1 MEVEEMRSL
10 EGRVALVTGASRG
23 IGRTIALELARAG
36 ARVALNYRS
45 GEAEATAAANEI
57 LSMRTGA
64 PASRQTGDSSARA
77 LADEV
82 ASRIGVAVASSGQ
95 SGVGIMATESVMLA
109 QGDVSVSEE
118 ARSVVQRVVDRW
130 GRLDILVNNAGI
142 TRDKTL
148 RKLDDQDWQEVL
160 DTNLNSVYF
169 CTSAAVPVMID
180 QKFGRIVN
188 ISSIIG
194 QTGNFGQSNYSAAKG
209 GMIAFA
215 KSAALELA
223 RHNITVN
230 CVCPGFIATEMLGK
244 VPENVQETVKAKI
257 PLSRFGTPEDVAKAT
272 LFLVSD
278 ADYITGQQ
286 INVNGG
292 LYM

>member
-1 MEVEEMRSL
+1 MGSL
-10 EGRVALVTGASRG
+10 DGRTALVTGASRG
-23 IGRTIALELARAG
+23 IGRAIALELARAG

-45 GEAEATAAANEI
+45 GEAEATAVATEI
-57 LSMRTGA
+57 LAMRTAA
-64 PASRQTGDSSARA
+64 PAMREAGASSARA

-82 ASRIGVAVASSGQ
+82 EARLGAIVSGSGQ
-95 SGVGIMATESVMLA
+95 AGVGIMATDSVMLV

-118 ARSVVQRVVDRW
+118 ARSIVQRVIDRW
-130 GRLDILVNNAGI
+130 GRVDILVNNAGI

-148 RKLDDQDWQEVL
+148 RKLGDQDWQQVL
-160 DTNLNSVYF
+160 DTNLNSAYY
-169 CTSAAVPVMID
+169 CTSATVPMMIEHR
-180 QKFGRIVN
+180 FGRIVN
-188 ISSIIG
+188 ISSVIG
-194 QTGNFGQSNYSAAKG
+194 QTGNFGQSNYSAAKA

-223 RHNITVN
+223 KYNITVN
-230 CVCPGFIATEMLGK
+230 SVCPGFIATEMLGK

-257 PLSRFGTPEDVAKAT
+257 PLGRFGTPEDVARAT

-278 ADYITGQQ
+278 GDYITGQQ

>member
-1 MEVEEMRSL
+1 MGSL
-10 EGRVALVTGASRG
+10 DGRVALVTGASRG
-23 IGRTIALELARAG
+23 IGRAIALELARAG

-45 GEAEATAAANEI
+45 GEAEATAVANEI
-57 LSMRTGA
+57 LSMRMGA
-64 PASRQTGDSSARA
+64 GAGLQMGESSARA
-77 LADEV
+77 LADEL
-82 ASRIGVAVASSGQ
+82 ASRIGVTMASSGQ
-95 SGVGIMATESVMLA
+95 AGVGIMAAESVMLV

-130 GRLDILVNNAGI
+130 GRLDVLVNNAGI

-148 RKLDDQDWQEVL
+148 RKLGDQDWQQVI

-169 CTSAAVPVMID
+169 CTSAAVPVMIE

-188 ISSIIG
+188 ISSVIG
-194 QTGNFGQSNYSAAKG
+194 QTGNFGQSNYAAAKG

-223 RHNITVN
+223 KYNVTVN
-230 CVCPGFIATEMLGK
+230 SVCPGFIATEMVGK
-244 VPENVQETVKAKI
+244 VPENVQEAVKAKI
-257 PLSRFGTPEDVAKAT
+257 PMGRFGLPEEVAKVT
-272 LFLVSD
+272 LFLASD

-286 INVNGG
+286 ININGG

>member
-1 MEVEEMRSL
+1 MGSL
-10 EGRVALVTGASRG
+10 DGRVALVTGASRG
-23 IGRTIALELARAG
+23 IGRAIALELARAG

-45 GEAEATAAANEI
+45 GEAEATAVANEI
-57 LSMRTGA
+57 LSTRVGVGTG
-64 PASRQTGDSSARA
+64 RQQLAESSARA

-82 ASRIGVAVASSGQ
+82 ESRIGVAVSTSGAN
-95 SGVGIMATESVMLA
+95 GVGLMAGESVMLV

-118 ARSVVQRVVDRW
+118 ARSVVQQVVGRW

-148 RKLDDQDWQEVL
+148 RKLGDQDWQAVL

-188 ISSIIG
+188 ISSVIG

-244 VPENVQETVKAKI
+244 VPDNVQEAVKSKI
-257 PLSRFGTPEDVAKAT
+257 PMGRFGSPEEVARAT
-272 LFLVSD
+272 LFLASD

>member
-1 MEVEEMRSL
+1 MGSL
-10 EGRVALVTGASRG
+10 DGRVALVTGASRG
-23 IGRTIALELARAG
+23 IGRGIALELARAG
-36 ARVALNYRS
+36 ARVALSYRS
-45 GEAEATAAANEI
+45 GEAEATAVANEI
-57 LSMRTGA
+57 LSIRTSA
-64 PASRQTGDSSARA
+64 PAARQMVDSSGRV

-82 ASRIGVAVASSGQ
+82 ASRMGVTVASSDHA
-95 SGVGIMATESVMLA
+95 GVGLMAAESVMLVR
-109 QGDVSVSEE
+109 GDVSVSEE
-118 ARSVVQRVVDRW
+118 ARSVVQRVVERW

-148 RKLDDQDWQEVL
+148 RKLGDQDWQEVL
-160 DTNLNSVYF
+160 DTNLNSVYY
-169 CTSAAVPVMID
+169 CTSAAVPTMIE

-188 ISSIIG
+188 ISSVIG

-223 RHNITVN
+223 RYNITVN
-230 CVCPGFIATEMLGK
+230 CICPGFIATEMLGK

-272 LFLVSD
+272 LFLASD

>member
-1 MEVEEMRSL
+1 MGSL
-10 EGRVALVTGASRG
+10 DGRVALVTGASRG
-23 IGRTIALELARAG
+23 IGRSIALELAKAG

-45 GEAEATAAANEI
+45 GEAEAIAVANEV
-57 LSMRTGA
+57 LSMRMGVGA
-64 PASRQTGDSSARA
+64 GRQMAESSARA
-77 LADEV
+77 LADEIE
-82 ASRIGVAVASSGQ
+82 ARIGVSVATSTETGA
-95 SGVGIMATESVMLA
+95 GIQAADSVMLA
-109 QGDVSVSEE
+109 QGDVSLSEE
-118 ARSVVQRVVDRW
+118 ARSVVQRVVEMW

-148 RKLDDQDWQEVL
+148 RKLGDRDWQEVI

-188 ISSIIG
+188 ISSVIG
-194 QTGNFGQSNYSAAKG
+194 QTGNFGQSNYAAAKG

-223 RHNITVN
+223 KYNITVN
-230 CVCPGFIATEMLGK
+230 SVCPGFIATEMLGK
-244 VPENVQETVKAKI
+244 VPENVQEAVKSKI
-257 PLSRFGTPEDVAKAT
+257 PMGRFGLPEEVARAT
-272 LFLVSD
+272 LFLASD

-286 INVNGG
+286 ININGG